1 MGDLEARVSAR
12 AARSVSFLRRIV
24 AESCAPGSRV
34 SAVAAR
40 HGISASTLHRWRRQS
55 VSGGAPAAVPVAES
69 GDGASALEIWVAGV
83 SLRLPADFDEGQAA
97 RALRAMRR
105 AS

>member
-1 MGDLEARVSAR
+1 MGDLEARVSACGPHS
-12 AARSVSFLRRIV
+12 ASFRRRVV
-24 AESCAPGSRV
+24 AESCEPGSRI

-40 HGISASTLHRWRRQS
+40 HGISTSTLHRWRRQS
-55 VSGGAPAAVPVAES
+55 VSGGVPAAVPVVVS
-69 GDGASALEIWVAGV
+69 GDGGSALEIWVAGM

>member
-1 MGDLEARVSAR
+1 MGDLKARVSACG
-12 AARSVSFLRRIV
+12 AHSASFRLRV
-24 AESCAPGSRV
+24 VGESCEPGSRI
-34 SAVAAR
+34 SAVASR

-55 VSGGAPAAVPVAES
+55 VSGGVPAAVVVS
-69 GDGASALEIWVAGV
+69 GDGGSALEIWVAGM